1 MRQRKWL
8 WLDLDAMVVELNNIM
23 TLATAMY
30 KRYDDFSHGWPHFEI
45 YGTMRGR
52 RQRKPAML
60 GLDAAMAGLIMAP
73 VATAGRSGSQAAMDE
88 GGRESLEVKREKIF
102 FFNLDFISTVDVDRW
117 IRVNMLVDMS
127 EKIHTTWVVDI
138 VISNH

>member
-30 KRYDDFSHGWPHFEI
+30 ERYDDFSHGWPHFEI

-88 GGRESLEVKREKIF
+88 RRKRELRGEEREDF
-102 FFNLDFISTVDVDRW
+102 FFLI
-117 IRVNMLVDMS
+117 
-127 EKIHTTWVVDI
+127 
-138 VISNH
+138 